1 MIWYTCCDIWI
12 VSSFYFIVICVLY
25 ILLPKMLVNN
35 GICFWSPLKWL
46 LQLIWKCIPIWII
59 EWEFRYGMESILTSR
74 GDMKNDL
81 SLKYWITVVLH
92 WLSFL
97 SSKSLISSISFLDLP
112 TTRLYYRM
120 NMILEWI
127 RMEIHWLCWKTT
139 WLLIWLVETRNTNTL
154 DDMRMKKK
162 NRNISN
168 RFILENDLW
177 WWIMRFFYSFSIYE
191 FCLERDLTIILNS
204 LIVEYGMTKKL
215 LSKTSFY
222 IIQNYYSYLFL

>member
-12 VSSFYFIVICVLY
+12 VSSFYFIAICVLY
-25 ILLPKMLVNN
+25 ILLSKMLVNN
-35 GICFWSPLKWL
+35 RVCFWSPLKWL

-81 SLKYWITVVLH
+81 SLKYWITVVFH

-97 SSKSLISSISFLDLP
+97 SSKSLISSILFLDLS
-112 TTRLYYRM
+112 TTRLYYKI
-120 NMILEWI
+120 NMIWERM

-139 WLLIWLVETRNTNTL
+139 WLLIWLVETRNTTTL

-177 WWIMRFFYSFSIYE
+177 WWIMRFFYSF
-191 FCLERDLTIILNS
+191 
-204 LIVEYGMTKKL
+204 
-215 LSKTSFY
+215 
-222 IIQNYYSYLFL
+222 